1 MSLSFYFMKSK
12 ICAVLFL
19 LSASLTAFGQNTK
32 FSDAELLSFYKV
44 YDYILSHPF
53 NPLEAMQKLLPQTC
67 FSEERM
73 TEILQAE
80 ALGRKVELSEK
91 EKTDREKLKQLIQKE
106 KEKYDTEIAAMMQR
120 EKISQKK
127 FDEIKK
133 AFHQDTKLQQKVYEL
148 AKNNKK

>member
-1 MSLSFYFMKSK
+1 
-12 ICAVLFL
+12 
-19 LSASLTAFGQNTK
+19 
-32 FSDAELLSFYKV
+32 
-44 YDYILSHPF
+44 
-53 NPLEAMQKLLPQTC
+53 MQKLLPQTC

-80 ALGRKVELSEK
+80 ALGRKIELSEK

-106 KEKYDTEIAAMMQR
+106 KDKYDTEIAAMMQR

-148 AKNNKK
+148 AKNSKK